1 MCLLIGAKLANITL
15 PENQNQLPLNSNNQ
29 DEQIQILVFVVGDL
43 TQKNPV
49 LTSAWSLIMYY
60 QDSKGV
66 MFVPLVNEKQD
77 DYIDYK
83 RSFTL
88 TSENE
93 PLNKTIK
100 FFNTRFKTKWGYY
113 LVLDNF
119 SANYLFNWMVDNTS
133 GVTYETQPEE
143 SDMVDSVCQKI
154 SHNQLK
160 ALDSIDWNS
169 LLPAHFVSNLTL
181 EDLNNYWQILLDS
194 NQLLCDRIV
203 FD

>member
-15 PENQNQLPLNSNNQ
+15 PENQNQL
-29 DEQIQILVFVVGDL
+29 FVVNDL

-49 LTSAWSLIMYY
+49 LTSAWSLIMYF

-93 PLNKTIK
+93 PHNKTIK
-100 FFNTRFKTKWGYY
+100 FFNTRFKTK
-113 LVLDNF
+113 
-119 SANYLFNWMVDNTS
+119 
-133 GVTYETQPEE
+133 
-143 SDMVDSVCQKI
+143 
-154 SHNQLK
+154 
-160 ALDSIDWNS
+160 
-169 LLPAHFVSNLTL
+169 
-181 EDLNNYWQILLDS
+181 
-194 NQLLCDRIV
+194 
-203 FD
+203 